1 MDLAP
6 NTYAANCKVLIE
18 NGDADDHVGLA
29 ELTEWKAE
37 MDAQGI
43 DWRFNNHARTPHG
56 FALAPRVWSN
66 TCAHSWCLYVEEA
79 DRRSTRS
86 MLSLFAEVWPQYP
99 QYPTKQN
106 ACGTVLGQSITP
118 TAKL

>member
-1 MDLAP
+1 MGILGGVPPHNGVYVVRTVCSDNALCFYLRFLFYLYLKIIP
-6 NTYAANCKVLIE
+6 PVLIE
-18 NGDADDHVGLA
+18 GQEKGKKV
-29 ELTEWKAE
+29 T
-37 MDAQGI
+37 
-43 DWRFNNHARTPHG
+43 AR
-56 FALAPRVWSN
+56 
-66 TCAHSWCLYVEEA
+66 YVEEA
-79 DRRSTRS
+79 DRRSTLS